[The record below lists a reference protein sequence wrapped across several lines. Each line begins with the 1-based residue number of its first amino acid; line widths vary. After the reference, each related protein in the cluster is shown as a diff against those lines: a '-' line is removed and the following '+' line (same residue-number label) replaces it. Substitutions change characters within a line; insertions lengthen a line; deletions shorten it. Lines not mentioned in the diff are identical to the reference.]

1 MRRLVILGSTGS
13 IGTQTI
19 DVIEGDPEIQVTGL
33 AVYGSIE
40 QLKPQVEKLHPEAV
54 CIYDEAKAEAFRS
67 YGLPVKVLSGMD
79 GLIELATMA
88 HCDEVV
94 VSVVGMIGIQ
104 PTIAA
109 LKAHKQVALAN
120 KETLVCA
127 GHIIMPLAASCGIE
141 IKPIDSEHSAI
152 WQSLTG
158 EPHDAIEKILLTA
171 SGGPFRGKKRDE
183 LRGKTKEDAL
193 KHPNWSMGRK
203 ITIDSATMVNKG
215 LEVLEASWLFDVPV
229 DEIQVVVQ
237 PQSIVHSAVQ
247 YVDGA
252 VKAQLGLPDMRIP
265 IEYALYAP
273 NRRALKEDERLD
285 LAALMQL
292 TFEYPDMETF
302 KGLALGYRAGRTGG
316 SMPTVYNAANEE
328 AVAMFL
334 QDRIDFLE
342 IADVIEEA
350 MDAHEGHVLAAP
362 TLAEI
367 LEIEA
372 WARDFVRTH
381 SQIVRV

>member
-19 DVIEGDPEIQVTGL
+19 DVIKGDPDITVTGL
-33 AVYGSIE
+33 AVYGSIDKLKE
-40 QLKPQVEKLHPEAV
+40 QVEALKPETV
-54 CIYDEAKAEAFRS
+54 CIYDEAKAETFKA
-67 YGLPVKVLSGMD
+67 YGLPVRVLSGMD
-79 GLIELATMA
+79 GLIEIATMDS
-88 HCDEVV
+88 CDEVV

-127 GHIIMPLAASCGIE
+127 GHIIMPLAEECGIE

-158 EPHDAIEKILLTA
+158 EPHERIEKILLTA
-171 SGGPFRGKKRDE
+171 SGGPFRGKKRAE
-183 LRGKTKEDAL
+183 LKGKTKEDAL
-193 KHPNWSMGRK
+193 KHPNWAMGRK
-203 ITIDSATMVNKG
+203 ITIDSSTMVNKG
-215 LEVLEASWLFDVPV
+215 LEVLEAHWLFDVPV
-229 DEIQVVVQ
+229 DMIKVVVQ

-247 YVDGA
+247 YVDGS

-273 NRRALKEDERLD
+273 DRRALPEDKRLD
-285 LAALMQL
+285 LALLGQL
-292 TFEYPDMETF
+292 TFEDPDMETF
-302 KGLALGYRAGRTGG
+302 KGLALGYRAGRAGG

-334 QDRIDFLE
+334 EDRIDFLE

-350 MDAHEGHVLAAP
+350 MDAHEGHIIAAP
-362 TLAEI
+362 TLEEI
-367 LEIEA
+367 LSIEK
-372 WARDFVRTH
+372 WARDYVKTN
-381 SQIVRV
+381 SKIVR

>member
-1 MRRLVILGSTGS
+1 MRKLVILGSTGS

-19 DVIEGDPEIQVTGL
+19 DVIKDDPEIKVTGL
-33 AVYGSIE
+33 AVYGSIDK
-40 QLKPQVEKLHPEAV
+40 LKEQVELLHPEVV
-54 CIYDEAKAEAFRS
+54 CVYDEEKAEAFKAF
-67 YGLPVKVLSGMD
+67 GLPVKVLSGMD
-79 GLIELATMA
+79 GLVEIASMEN
-88 HCDEVV
+88 CDEVV
-94 VSVVGMIGIQ
+94 VSVVGMIGIR

-109 LKAHKQVALAN
+109 LRAKKRVALAN

-127 GHIIMPLAASCGIE
+127 GHIIMPLAEECGIE

-158 EPHDAIEKILLTA
+158 EPHNRIEKILLTA
-171 SGGPFRGKKRDE
+171 SGGPFRGKKREE

-193 KHPNWSMGRK
+193 KHPNWAMGRK
-203 ITIDSATMVNKG
+203 ITIDSSTMVNKG
-215 LEVLEASWLFDVPV
+215 LEVLEAHWLFDVPV
-229 DEIQVVVQ
+229 DMIKVVVQ

-247 YVDGA
+247 YVDGS

-273 NRRALKEDERLD
+273 DRHPLPEDRRLD
-285 LAALMQL
+285 LAELATL
-292 TFEYPDMETF
+292 TFEDPDMDTF
-302 KGLALGYRAGRTGG
+302 KGLKLGYRAGRAGG

-334 QDRIDFLE
+334 EDRIDFLE

-350 MDAHEGHVLAAP
+350 MDAHEKDIIPTP
-362 TLAEI
+362 TLEEI
-367 LEIEA
+367 LSIEQ
-372 WARDFVRTH
+372 WARNYVKTN
-381 SQIVRV
+381 SKIVR

>member
-1 MRRLVILGSTGS
+1 MRRFVILGSTGS

-19 DVIEGDPEIQVTGL
+19 DVVEGDPDIKVTGL

-40 QLKPQVEKLHPEAV
+40 PLRAQVLKLHPEAV
-54 CIYDEAKAEAFRS
+54 CIYDEEKAAAFRA
-67 YGLPVKVLSGMD
+67 YGLPVRVLSGMD
-79 GLIELATMA
+79 GLIELATMEN
-88 HCDEVV
+88 CDEVV
-94 VSVVGMIGIQ
+94 VAVVGMIGIR

-127 GHIIMPLAASCGIE
+127 GHIIMPLAKACGIE

-152 WQSLTG
+152 WQSLAG
-158 EPHDAIEKILLTA
+158 ENHAAVEKLLLTA
-171 SGGPFRGKKRDE
+171 SGGPFRGKKREE
-183 LRGKTKEDAL
+183 LRGKTKRDAL
-193 KHPNWSMGRK
+193 RHPNWSMGQK

-215 LEVLEASWLFDVPV
+215 LEVLEAHWLFDVPV
-229 DEIQVVVQ
+229 DQVQVVVQ

-247 YVDGA
+247 YVDGS

-273 NRRALKEDERLD
+273 DRRALKEDQRLD
-285 LAALMQL
+285 LAVLGQL
-292 TFEYPDMETF
+292 TFENPDLKTF

-328 AVAMFL
+328 AVALFL

-342 IADVIEEA
+342 IADVIEQA
-350 MDAHEGHVLAAP
+350 MDAHEAELLPDPDLSAILAA
-362 TLAEI
+362 
-367 LEIEA
+367 EA
-372 WARDFVRTH
+372 WARRFVRTH
-381 SQIVRV
+381 VG

>member
-19 DVIEGDPEIQVTGL
+19 DVVKDDPEIVITGL
-33 AVYGSIE
+33 AAYGSIE
-40 QLKPQVEKLHPEAV
+40 KLKEQVEELHPEAV
-54 CIYDEAKAEAFRS
+54 CIYDKKKADAFKE

-79 GLIELATMA
+79 GLIELATMENS
-88 HCDEVV
+88 DEVV

-109 LKAHKQVALAN
+109 LKAKKQVALAN

-127 GHIIMPLAASCGIE
+127 GHIIMPLAAECGIE

-158 EPHDAIEKILLTA
+158 EPHNRIEKILLTA
-171 SGGPFRGKKRDE
+171 SGGPFRGKKREE

-193 KHPNWSMGRK
+193 KHPNWAMGRK
-203 ITIDSATMVNKG
+203 ITIDSSTMVNKG
-215 LEVLEASWLFDVPV
+215 LEVLEAHWLFDIPV
-229 DEIQVVVQ
+229 DMIQVVVQ

-247 YVDGA
+247 YVDGS

-273 NRRALKEDERLD
+273 DRHPLLKDKRLD
-285 LAALMQL
+285 LSLLGSL
-292 TFEYPDMETF
+292 TFEDPDMETF
-302 KGLALGYRAGRTGG
+302 KGLKLGYRAGRTGG

-334 QDRIDFLE
+334 EDRIDFLE
-342 IADVIEEA
+342 IADVIEET
-350 MDAHEGHVLAAP
+350 MDAHEGSVIEAP
-362 TLAEI
+362 TLEEI
-367 LEIEA
+367 LSIEK
-372 WARDFVRTH
+372 WAREFVKTN
-381 SQIVRV
+381 SKIVR

>member
-19 DVIEGDPEIQVTGL
+19 DVIKDDPEIVVTGL

-40 QLKPQVEKLHPEAV
+40 KLREQVEKLHPETV
-54 CIYDEAKAEAFRS
+54 CIYDETKAEIFRS

-79 GLIELATMA
+79 GLIEISTMQS
-88 HCDEVV
+88 CDEVV

-109 LKAHKQVALAN
+109 LKAHKKVALAN

-127 GHIIMPLAASCGIE
+127 GHIIMPLAEECGIE

-158 EPHDAIEKILLTA
+158 EPHNRIEQILLTA
-171 SGGPFRGKKRDE
+171 SGGPFRGKKRED

-193 KHPNWSMGRK
+193 KHPNWAMGRK
-203 ITIDSATMVNKG
+203 ITIDSSTMVNKG
-215 LEVLEASWLFDVPV
+215 LEVLEAHWLFDVPV
-229 DEIQVVVQ
+229 DMIKVVVQ

-247 YVDGA
+247 YVDGS

-273 NRRALKEDERLD
+273 DRHPLTEDKRLD
-285 LAALMQL
+285 LAELATL
-292 TFEYPDMETF
+292 TFENPDMETF

-334 QDRIDFLE
+334 ENRIDFLE

-350 MDAHEGHVLAAP
+350 MDAHEKNLVVSP
-362 TLAEI
+362 TLQEI
-367 LEIEA
+367 LSIEK
-372 WARDFVRTH
+372 WARDFVKTN
-381 SQIVRV
+381 SMETLT

>member
-1 MRRLVILGSTGS
+1 MRNLVILGSTGS

-19 DVIEGDPEIQVTGL
+19 DVIKDDPEIKVTGL
-33 AVYGSIE
+33 AVYGSVDK
-40 QLKPQVEKLHPEAV
+40 LKEQVEKLHPEAV
-54 CIYDEAKAEAFRS
+54 CIYDTEKAEAFKA
-67 YGLPVKVLSGMD
+67 YGLPVRVLSGMD
-79 GLIELATMA
+79 GLIEIATMES
-88 HCDEVV
+88 CDEVV
-94 VSVVGMIGIQ
+94 VSVVGMIGIR

-109 LKAHKQVALAN
+109 LKAKKRVALAN

-127 GHIIMPLAASCGIE
+127 GHIIMPLAAECGIE

-158 EPHDAIEKILLTA
+158 EPHNRIEQILLTA
-171 SGGPFRGKKRDE
+171 SGGPFRGKKREE

-193 KHPNWSMGRK
+193 KHPNWAMGRK
-203 ITIDSATMVNKG
+203 ITIDSSTMVNKG
-215 LEVLEASWLFDVPV
+215 LEVLEAHWLFDVPV
-229 DEIQVVVQ
+229 DMIKVVVQ

-247 YVDGA
+247 YVDGS

-273 NRRALKEDERLD
+273 DRHPLPEDRRLD
-285 LAALMQL
+285 LAELARL
-292 TFEYPDMETF
+292 TFEDPDMDTF
-302 KGLALGYRAGRTGG
+302 KGLALGYRAGRAGG

-334 QDRIDFLE
+334 EDRIDFLE

-350 MDAHEGHVLAAP
+350 MDAHEKDIIPEP
-362 TLAEI
+362 TLEEI
-367 LEIEA
+367 LSIEQ
-372 WARDFVRTH
+372 WARNYVKTN
-381 SQIVRV
+381 SKIVR

>member
-1 MRRLVILGSTGS
+1 MRKIVILGSTGS
-13 IGTQTI
+13 IGTQAL
-19 DVIEGDPEIQVTGL
+19 DVLQGDPEIRVTGL
-33 AVYGSIE
+33 AAYGSIE
-40 QLKPQVEKLHPEAV
+40 ALREQVLTWKPEKV
-54 CIYDEAKAEAFRS
+54 CVYDEAKAAAFRRF
-67 YGLPVKVLSGMD
+67 GLPVEVLSGMA
-79 GLIELATMA
+79 GLIELVEMES
-88 HCDEVV
+88 CEEVI

-109 LKAHKQVALAN
+109 LKAHKQVMLAN

-127 GHIIMPLAASCGIE
+127 GHIIMPLAAQCGIE

-158 EPHDAIEKILLTA
+158 EPHDKLEKILLTA
-171 SGGPFRGKKRDE
+171 SGGPFRGRKREE

-215 LEVLEASWLFDVPV
+215 LEVLEARWLFDVPV
-229 DEIQVVVQ
+229 DKIQVLVQ

-247 YVDGA
+247 YVDGS
-252 VKAQLGLPDMRIP
+252 VKAQLGVPDMRIP

-273 NRRALKEDERLD
+273 NRRALPEDERLD
-285 LAALMQL
+285 LAKLGML
-292 TFEYPDMETF
+292 TFENPDLETF
-302 KGLALGYRAGRTGG
+302 KGLALGYRAGREGG
-316 SMPTVYNAANEE
+316 SMPTVFNAANEE
-328 AVAMFL
+328 AVALFL
-334 QDRIDFLE
+334 EDRIDFLE

-350 MDAHEGHVLAAP
+350 MDAHAEDITPNPSLE
-362 TLAEI
+362 EI

-372 WARDFVRTH
+372 WARRFVREH
-381 SQIVRV
+381 SI

>member
-1 MRRLVILGSTGS
+1 MRKIVILGSTGS
-13 IGTQTI
+13 IGTQAL
-19 DVIEGDPEIQVTGL
+19 DVLQGDPDIRVTGL
-33 AVYGSIE
+33 AAYGSIE
-40 QLKPQVEKLHPEAV
+40 TLREQVLAWKPEKV
-54 CIYDEAKAEAFRS
+54 CVYDAEKAEKFRS
-67 YGLPVKVLSGMD
+67 FGLPVEVLSGME
-79 GLIELATMA
+79 GLIALVEMES
-88 HCDEVV
+88 CEEVI

-109 LKAHKQVALAN
+109 LKAHKQVMLAN

-127 GHIIMPLAASCGIE
+127 GHIIMPLAKQCGIE

-158 EPHDAIEKILLTA
+158 EPHDKLEKILLTA

-183 LRGKTKEDAL
+183 LQGKTKEDAL

-215 LEVLEASWLFDVPV
+215 LEVLEARWLFDVPV
-229 DEIQVVVQ
+229 DKIQVLVQ

-247 YVDGA
+247 YVDGS
-252 VKAQLGLPDMRIP
+252 VKAQLGVPDMRIP

-273 NRRALKEDERLD
+273 NRRALPEDERLD
-285 LAALMQL
+285 LCKLGSL
-292 TFEYPDMETF
+292 SFENPDLDTF
-302 KGLALGYRAGRTGG
+302 KGLALGYRAGRDGG
-316 SMPTVYNAANEE
+316 SMPTVFNAANEE
-328 AVAMFL
+328 AVALFL
-334 QDRIDFLE
+334 EDRIDFLE

-350 MDAHEGHVLAAP
+350 MDVHAEDINPHPSLE
-362 TLAEI
+362 EI

-372 WARDFVRTH
+372 WARRFVREH
-381 SQIVRV
+381 SRFLQ

>member
-1 MRRLVILGSTGS
+1 MRKIVILGSTGS
-13 IGTQTI
+13 IGTQAL
-19 DVIEGDPEIQVTGL
+19 DVLQGDPEICVTGL
-33 AVYGSIE
+33 AAYGSIE
-40 QLKPQVEKLHPEAV
+40 ALREQVLTWKPEKV
-54 CIYDEAKAEAFRS
+54 CVYDEAKAAAFRS
-67 YGLPVKVLSGMD
+67 FGLPVEVLSGMA
-79 GLIELATMA
+79 GLIELVEMES
-88 HCDEVV
+88 CEEVI

-109 LKAHKQVALAN
+109 LKAHKQVMLAN

-127 GHIIMPLAASCGIE
+127 GHIIMPLAAQCGIE

-158 EPHDAIEKILLTA
+158 EPHDKLEKILLTA
-171 SGGPFRGKKRDE
+171 SGGPFRGRKREE

-215 LEVLEASWLFDVPV
+215 LEVLEARWLFDVPV
-229 DEIQVVVQ
+229 DKIQVLVQ

-247 YVDGA
+247 YVDGS
-252 VKAQLGLPDMRIP
+252 VKAQLGVPDMRIP

-273 NRRALKEDERLD
+273 NRRALPEDERLD
-285 LAALMQL
+285 LAKLGML
-292 TFEYPDMETF
+292 TFENPDLETF
-302 KGLALGYRAGRTGG
+302 KGLALGYRAGREGG
-316 SMPTVYNAANEE
+316 SMPTVFNAANEE

-334 QDRIDFLE
+334 EDRIDFLE

-350 MDAHEGHVLAAP
+350 MDAHAEDITPNPSLE
-362 TLAEI
+362 EI

-372 WARDFVRTH
+372 WARRFVREH
-381 SQIVRV
+381 SI

>member
-13 IGTQTI
+13 IGTQTL
-19 DVIEGDPEIQVTGL
+19 DVVKEDPEIRVTGL
-33 AVYGSIE
+33 AVYGSVE
-40 QLKPQVEKLHPEAV
+40 QLKKQVQQLQPEAV
-54 CIYDEAKAEAFRS
+54 CVYDEEKAEIFRS
-67 YGLPVKVLSGMD
+67 YGLPVRVLSGMD
-79 GLIELATMA
+79 GLVELATMES
-88 HCDEVV
+88 CDEVV

-127 GHIIMPLAASCGIE
+127 GHIIMPLAEECGIE

-158 EPHDAIEKILLTA
+158 EPHAAIEKLLLTA
-171 SGGPFRGKKRDE
+171 SGGPFRGMKREE
-183 LRGKTKEDAL
+183 LRGKTKRDAL
-193 KHPNWSMGRK
+193 RHPNWSMGQK

-215 LEVLEASWLFDVPV
+215 LEVLEAHWLFDVPV
-229 DEIQVVVQ
+229 DQITVLVQ

-247 YVDGA
+247 YIDGS

-273 NRRALKEDERLD
+273 NRRALKEDRRLD
-285 LAALMQL
+285 LAALHQL
-292 TFEYPDMETF
+292 TFETPDLETF
-302 KGLALGYRAGRTGG
+302 KGLQLGYRAGRSGG

-328 AVAMFL
+328 AVALFL

-342 IADVIEEA
+342 IADVIEAA
-350 MDAHEGHVLAAP
+350 MDAHEPALRPAP
-362 TLAEI
+362 TLPEI
-367 LEIEA
+367 LKIEA
-372 WARDFVRTH
+372 WVRDFVRTH
-381 SQIVRV
+381 VH

>member
-1 MRRLVILGSTGS
+1 MRKIVILGSTGS
-13 IGTQTI
+13 IGTQAL
-19 DVIEGDPEIQVTGL
+19 DVLQGDPEICVTGL
-33 AVYGSIE
+33 AAYGSIE
-40 QLKPQVEKLHPEAV
+40 ALREQVLTWKPEKV
-54 CIYDEAKAEAFRS
+54 CVYDEAKAAAFRS
-67 YGLPVKVLSGMD
+67 FGLPVEVLSGMA
-79 GLIELATMA
+79 GLIELVEMES
-88 HCDEVV
+88 CEEVI

-109 LKAHKQVALAN
+109 LKAHKQVMLAN

-127 GHIIMPLAASCGIE
+127 GHIIMPLAAQCGIE

-158 EPHDAIEKILLTA
+158 EPHDKLEKILLTA
-171 SGGPFRGKKRDE
+171 SGGPFRGRKREE

-215 LEVLEASWLFDVPV
+215 LEVLEARWLFDVPV
-229 DEIQVVVQ
+229 DKIQVLVQ

-247 YVDGA
+247 YVDGS
-252 VKAQLGLPDMRIP
+252 VKAQLGVPDMRIP

-273 NRRALKEDERLD
+273 NRRALPEDERLD
-285 LAALMQL
+285 LAKLGML
-292 TFEYPDMETF
+292 TFENPDLETF
-302 KGLALGYRAGRTGG
+302 KGLALGYRAGREGG
-316 SMPTVYNAANEE
+316 SMPTVFNAANEE

-334 QDRIDFLE
+334 EDRIDFLE

-350 MDAHEGHVLAAP
+350 MDAHAEDITPDPSLE
-362 TLAEI
+362 EI

-372 WARDFVRTH
+372 WARRFVREH
-381 SQIVRV
+381 SI

>member
-19 DVIEGDPEIQVTGL
+19 DVVKDDPEIVITGL

-40 QLKPQVEKLHPEAV
+40 KLKEQVEELHPEAV
-54 CIYDEAKAEAFRS
+54 CIYDEEKAELFKGF
-67 YGLPVKVLSGMD
+67 GLPVKVLSGME
-79 GLIELATMA
+79 GLIELSTME

-109 LKAHKQVALAN
+109 LKAKKQVALAN

-127 GHIIMPLAASCGIE
+127 GHIIMPLAEECGIE

-158 EPHDAIEKILLTA
+158 EPHDRIEKILLTA
-171 SGGPFRGKKRDE
+171 SGGPFRGKKREE

-193 KHPNWSMGRK
+193 KHPNWAMGRK
-203 ITIDSATMVNKG
+203 ITIDSSTMVNKG
-215 LEVLEASWLFDVPV
+215 LEVLEAHWLFDIPV
-229 DEIQVVVQ
+229 DMIQVVVQ

-247 YVDGA
+247 YVDGS

-273 NRRALKEDERLD
+273 DRHPLLKDKRLD
-285 LAALMQL
+285 LSLLGSL
-292 TFEYPDMETF
+292 TFEDPDMETF
-302 KGLALGYRAGRTGG
+302 KGLKLGYRAGRTGG

-334 QDRIDFLE
+334 EDRIDFLE
-342 IADVIEEA
+342 IADVIEET
-350 MDAHEGHVLAAP
+350 MNAHEGSVLEAP
-362 TLAEI
+362 TLEEI
-367 LEIEA
+367 LSIEK
-372 WARDFVRTH
+372 WARDFVKTN
-381 SQIVRV
+381 SKIVR

>member
-1 MRRLVILGSTGS
+1 MRKLVILGSTGS

-19 DVIEGDPEIQVTGL
+19 DVIKDDPEINVTGL
-33 AVYGSIE
+33 AVYGSIDK
-40 QLKPQVEKLHPEAV
+40 LKEQVELLHPEVV
-54 CIYDEAKAEAFRS
+54 CVYDEEKAEAFKAF
-67 YGLPVKVLSGMD
+67 GLPVKVLSGMN
-79 GLIELATMA
+79 GLVEIASMEN
-88 HCDEVV
+88 CDEVV
-94 VSVVGMIGIQ
+94 VSVVGMIGIR

-109 LKAHKQVALAN
+109 LRAKKRVALAN

-127 GHIIMPLAASCGIE
+127 GHIIMPLAAECGIE

-158 EPHDAIEKILLTA
+158 EPHNRIEKILLTA
-171 SGGPFRGKKRDE
+171 SGGPFRGKKREE

-193 KHPNWSMGRK
+193 KHPNWAMGRK
-203 ITIDSATMVNKG
+203 ITIDSSTMVNKG
-215 LEVLEASWLFDVPV
+215 LEVLEAHWLFDVPV
-229 DEIQVVVQ
+229 DMIKVVVQ

-247 YVDGA
+247 YVDGS

-273 NRRALKEDERLD
+273 DRHPLPEDRRLD
-285 LAALMQL
+285 LAELATL
-292 TFEYPDMETF
+292 TFEDPDMDTF
-302 KGLALGYRAGRTGG
+302 KGLKLGYRAGRAGG

-334 QDRIDFLE
+334 EDRIDFLE

-350 MDAHEGHVLAAP
+350 MDAHEKDIIPTP
-362 TLAEI
+362 TLEEI
-367 LEIEA
+367 LSIEQ
-372 WARDFVRTH
+372 WARNYVKTN
-381 SQIVRV
+381 SKIVR

>member
-19 DVIEGDPEIQVTGL
+19 DVINGDPEIVVTGL
-33 AVYGSIE
+33 AVYGSIDK
-40 QLKPQVEKLHPEAV
+40 LKEQVEALHPEVV
-54 CIYDEAKAEAFRS
+54 CIYDEKKAETFKGF
-67 YGLPVKVLSGMD
+67 GLPVKVLSGME
-79 GLIELATMA
+79 GLIEIATMEN
-88 HCDEVV
+88 CDEVV

-127 GHIIMPLAASCGIE
+127 GHIIMPLAAECGID

-158 EPHDAIEKILLTA
+158 EPHERIEQILLTA
-171 SGGPFRGKKRDE
+171 SGGPFRGKKREE

-193 KHPNWSMGRK
+193 KHPNWAMGRK
-203 ITIDSATMVNKG
+203 ITIDSSTMVNKG
-215 LEVLEASWLFDVPV
+215 LEVLEAHWLFDVPV
-229 DEIQVVVQ
+229 DMIKVVVQ

-247 YVDGA
+247 YVDGS

-273 NRRALKEDERLD
+273 DRRALPEDQRLD
-285 LAALMQL
+285 LAKLSQL
-292 TFEYPDMETF
+292 TFEDPDMDTF
-302 KGLALGYRAGRTGG
+302 KGLALGFRAGRTGG

-334 QDRIDFLE
+334 EDRIDFLE

-350 MDAHEGHVLAAP
+350 MNAHEAHVVASP
-362 TLAEI
+362 SVEEI
-367 LEIEA
+367 LSIEK
-372 WARDFVRTH
+372 WARDYVKTN
-381 SQIVRV
+381 SKIVR

>member
-19 DVIEGDPEIQVTGL
+19 DVIKGDPDITVTGL
-33 AVYGSIE
+33 AVYGSIDKLKE
-40 QLKPQVEKLHPEAV
+40 QVEALKPETV
-54 CIYDEAKAEAFRS
+54 CIYDEAKAEAFKA
-67 YGLPVKVLSGMD
+67 YGLPVRVLSGMD
-79 GLIELATMA
+79 GLIEIATMDS
-88 HCDEVV
+88 CDEVV

-127 GHIIMPLAASCGIE
+127 GHIIMPLAEECGIE

-158 EPHDAIEKILLTA
+158 EPHERIEKILLTA
-171 SGGPFRGKKRDE
+171 SGGPFRGKKRAE
-183 LRGKTKEDAL
+183 LKGKTKEDAL
-193 KHPNWSMGRK
+193 KHPNWAMGRK
-203 ITIDSATMVNKG
+203 ITIDSSTMVNKG
-215 LEVLEASWLFDVPV
+215 LEVLEAHWLFNVPV
-229 DEIQVVVQ
+229 DMIKVVVQ

-247 YVDGA
+247 YVDGS

-273 NRRALKEDERLD
+273 DRRALPEDKRLD
-285 LAALMQL
+285 LALLGQL
-292 TFEYPDMETF
+292 TFEDPDMETF
-302 KGLALGYRAGRTGG
+302 KGLALGYRAGRAGG

-334 QDRIDFLE
+334 EDRIDFLE

-350 MDAHEGHVLAAP
+350 MDAHEGHIIAAP
-362 TLAEI
+362 TLEEI
-367 LEIEA
+367 LSIEE
-372 WARDFVRTH
+372 WARDYVKTN
-381 SQIVRV
+381 SKIVR

>member
-19 DVIEGDPEIQVTGL
+19 DVVKDDPEIVITGL

-40 QLKPQVEKLHPEAV
+40 KLREQVEELHPETV
-54 CIYDEAKAEAFRS
+54 CIYDKEKAEAFMK
-67 YGLPVKVLSGMD
+67 YGLPVKVLSGME
-79 GLIELATMA
+79 GLIDIATMEN
-88 HCDEVV
+88 CDEVV

-109 LKAHKQVALAN
+109 LKAKKQVALAN

-127 GHIIMPLAASCGIE
+127 GHIIMPLAEECGIE

-158 EPHDAIEKILLTA
+158 EPHNRIEKILLTA
-171 SGGPFRGKKRDE
+171 SGGPFRGKKREE

-193 KHPNWSMGRK
+193 KHPNWAMGRK
-203 ITIDSATMVNKG
+203 ITIDSSTMVNKG
-215 LEVLEASWLFDVPV
+215 LEVLEAHWLFDIPV
-229 DEIQVVVQ
+229 DMIQVVVQ

-247 YVDGA
+247 YVDGS

-273 NRRALKEDERLD
+273 DRHPLLKDKRLD
-285 LAALMQL
+285 LSLL
-292 TFEYPDMETF
+292 GTLSFEDPDMETF

-334 QDRIDFLE
+334 EDRIDFLE
-342 IADVIEEA
+342 IADVIEET
-350 MDAHEGHVLAAP
+350 MDAHEGSLVEAP
-362 TLAEI
+362 SLEEI
-367 LEIEA
+367 LSIEK
-372 WARDFVRTH
+372 WAREFVKNN
-381 SQIVRV
+381 SKIVR

>member
-1 MRRLVILGSTGS
+1 MRKLVILGSTGS

-19 DVIEGDPEIQVTGL
+19 DVIKDDPEIKVTGL
-33 AVYGSIE
+33 AVYGSIDK
-40 QLKPQVEKLHPEAV
+40 LKEQVELLHPEVV
-54 CIYDEAKAEAFRS
+54 CVYCEEKAEAFKAF
-67 YGLPVKVLSGMD
+67 GLPVKVLSGMN
-79 GLIELATMA
+79 GLVEIASMEN
-88 HCDEVV
+88 CDEVV
-94 VSVVGMIGIQ
+94 VSVVGMIGIR

-109 LKAHKQVALAN
+109 LRAKKRVALAN

-127 GHIIMPLAASCGIE
+127 GHIIMPLAEECGIE

-158 EPHDAIEKILLTA
+158 EPHNRIEKILLTA
-171 SGGPFRGKKRDE
+171 SGGPFRGKKREE

-193 KHPNWSMGRK
+193 KHPNWAMGRK
-203 ITIDSATMVNKG
+203 ITIDSSTMVNKG
-215 LEVLEASWLFDVPV
+215 LEVLEAHWLFDVPV
-229 DEIQVVVQ
+229 DMIKVVVQ

-247 YVDGA
+247 YVDGS

-273 NRRALKEDERLD
+273 DRHPLPADRRLD
-285 LAALMQL
+285 LAELATL
-292 TFEYPDMETF
+292 TFEDPDMDTF
-302 KGLALGYRAGRTGG
+302 KGLKLGYRAGRAGG

-334 QDRIDFLE
+334 EDRIDFLE

-350 MDAHEGHVLAAP
+350 MDAHEKDIIPTP
-362 TLAEI
+362 TLEEI
-367 LEIEA
+367 LSIEQ
-372 WARDFVRTH
+372 WARNYVKTN
-381 SQIVRV
+381 SKIVR

>member
-1 MRRLVILGSTGS
+1 MRPLIGYNYGARQHARVKKLYELTLIMSAAIMAAGTLICLFASRPLMQLFTSNPETIAIGQTALRIICLGFVVSAVSTTSSGALEGLGKGVPSLVISLCR
-13 IGTQTI
+13 
-19 DVIEGDPEIQVTGL
+19 
-33 AVYGSIE
+33 Y
-40 QLKPQVEKLHPEAV
+40 
-54 CIYDEAKAEAFRS
+54 
-67 YGLPVKVLSGMD
+67 
-79 GLIELATMA
+79 
-88 HCDEVV
+88 VV
-94 VSVVGMIGIQ
+94 F
-104 PTIAA
+104 
-109 LKAHKQVALAN
+109 
-120 KETLVCA
+120 
-127 GHIIMPLAASCGIE
+127 IMPLAAACGIE

-247 YVDGA
+247 YVDGS

-292 TFEYPDMETF
+292 TFENPDMETF

-362 TLAEI
+362 TLEEI

>member
-19 DVIEGDPEIQVTGL
+19 DVIKDDPDITVTGL
-33 AVYGSIE
+33 AVFGSIDKLREQVE
-40 QLKPQVEKLHPEAV
+40 QLHPDTV
-54 CIYDEAKAEAFRS
+54 CVYDEEKADAFKG
-67 YGLPVKVLSGMD
+67 YGLPVKVLSGME
-79 GLIELATMA
+79 GLIDIATMDN
-88 HCDEVV
+88 CDEVV

-127 GHIIMPLAASCGIE
+127 GHIIMPLAEECGIE

-158 EPHDAIEKILLTA
+158 EPHNRIEQILLTA
-171 SGGPFRGKKRDE
+171 SGGPFRGRKREE

-193 KHPNWSMGRK
+193 KHPNWAMGRK
-203 ITIDSATMVNKG
+203 ITIDSSTMVNKG
-215 LEVLEASWLFDVPV
+215 LEVLEAHWLFAVPV
-229 DEIQVVVQ
+229 DMIKVVVQ

-247 YVDGA
+247 YVDGS

-273 NRRALKEDERLD
+273 DRKALPEDKRLD
-285 LAALMQL
+285 LALLGQL
-292 TFEYPDMETF
+292 TFEDPDMDTF
-302 KGLALGYRAGRTGG
+302 KGLALGYRAGRAGG

-334 QDRIDFLE
+334 EDRIDFLE

-350 MDAHEGHVLAAP
+350 MDAHEGHIIDAP
-362 TLAEI
+362 NLDEI
-367 LEIEA
+367 LSIEK
-372 WARDFVRTH
+372 WARDYVKTN
-381 SQIVRV
+381 SKIVR

>member
-13 IGTQTI
+13 IGTQTL
-19 DVIEGDPEIQVTGL
+19 DVIEGDPEIKVTGL

-40 QLKPQVEKLHPEAV
+40 RLKEQVEKLHPKAV
-54 CIYDEAKAEAFRS
+54 CIYDKEKAEAFRS
-67 YGLPVKVLSGMD
+67 YRLPVEVLSGME
-79 GLIELATMA
+79 GLCALATMED
-88 HCDEVV
+88 CDEVV

-104 PTIAA
+104 PTMAA

-127 GHIIMPLAASCGIE
+127 GHLIMPLAAECGIA

-158 EPHDAIEKILLTA
+158 EPHSAIEKILLTA
-171 SGGPFRGKKRDE
+171 SGGPFRGKKREE

-193 KHPNWSMGRK
+193 RHPNWSMGRK

-215 LEVLEASWLFDVPV
+215 LEVLEAHWLFDVPV
-229 DEIQVVVQ
+229 DQIQVVVQ

-292 TFEYPDMETF
+292 SFENPDMETF

-328 AVAMFL
+328 AVALFL
-334 QDRIDFLE
+334 EDRIDFLE

-350 MDAHEGHVLAAP
+350 MDAHEGHVLPNP
-362 TLAEI
+362 TLEEI
-367 LEIEA
+367 LAMET

-381 SQIVRV
+381 SHIVRV

>member
-13 IGTQTI
+13 IGTQTL
-19 DVIEGDPEIQVTGL
+19 DVVKEDPEIRVTGL
-33 AVYGSIE
+33 AVYGSVE
-40 QLKPQVEKLHPEAV
+40 QLKKQVQQLQPEAV
-54 CIYDEAKAEAFRS
+54 CVYDEEKAEIFRS
-67 YGLPVKVLSGMD
+67 YGLPVRVLSGMD
-79 GLIELATMA
+79 GLVELATMES
-88 HCDEVV
+88 CDEVV

-127 GHIIMPLAASCGIE
+127 GHIIMPLAEECGIE

-158 EPHDAIEKILLTA
+158 EPHAAIEKLLLTA
-171 SGGPFRGKKRDE
+171 SGGPFRGMKREE
-183 LRGKTKEDAL
+183 LRGKTKRDAL
-193 KHPNWSMGRK
+193 RHPNWSMGQK

-215 LEVLEASWLFDVPV
+215 LEVLEAHWLFDVPV
-229 DEIQVVVQ
+229 DQITVLVQ

-247 YVDGA
+247 YIDGS

-273 NRRALKEDERLD
+273 NRRALKEDRRLD
-285 LAALMQL
+285 LAALHQL
-292 TFEYPDMETF
+292 TFETPDLETF
-302 KGLALGYRAGRTGG
+302 KGLQLGYRAGRSGG

-328 AVAMFL
+328 AVALFL

-342 IADVIEEA
+342 IADVIEAA
-350 MDAHEGHVLAAP
+350 MDAHEPALLPAP
-362 TLAEI
+362 TLPEI

-381 SQIVRV
+381 VH

>member
-1 MRRLVILGSTGS
+1 MRNLVILGSTGS

-19 DVIEGDPEIQVTGL
+19 DVIKDDPEIKVTGL
-33 AVYGSIE
+33 AVYGSVDK
-40 QLKPQVEKLHPEAV
+40 LKEQVEKLHPEAV
-54 CIYDEAKAEAFRS
+54 CIYDKEKAEAFKA
-67 YGLPVKVLSGMD
+67 YGLPVRVLSGMD
-79 GLIELATMA
+79 GLIEIATMES
-88 HCDEVV
+88 CDEVV
-94 VSVVGMIGIQ
+94 VSVVGMIGIR

-109 LKAHKQVALAN
+109 LKAKKRVALAN

-127 GHIIMPLAASCGIE
+127 GHIIMPLAAECGIE

-158 EPHDAIEKILLTA
+158 EPHNRIEQILLTA
-171 SGGPFRGKKRDE
+171 SGGPFRGKKREE

-193 KHPNWSMGRK
+193 KHPNWAMGRK
-203 ITIDSATMVNKG
+203 ITIDSSTMVNKG
-215 LEVLEASWLFDVPV
+215 LEVLEAHWLFDVPV
-229 DEIQVVVQ
+229 DMIKVVVQ

-247 YVDGA
+247 YVDGS

-273 NRRALKEDERLD
+273 DRHPLPEDRRLD
-285 LAALMQL
+285 LAELARL
-292 TFEYPDMETF
+292 TFEDPDMDTF
-302 KGLALGYRAGRTGG
+302 KGLALGYRAGRAGG

-334 QDRIDFLE
+334 EDRIDFLE

-350 MDAHEGHVLAAP
+350 MDAHEKGIIPEP
-362 TLAEI
+362 TLEEI
-367 LEIEA
+367 LSIEQ
-372 WARDFVRTH
+372 WARNYVKTN
-381 SQIVRV
+381 SKIVR

>member
-1 MRRLVILGSTGS
+1 MRKIVILGSTGS
-13 IGTQTI
+13 IGTQAL
-19 DVIEGDPEIQVTGL
+19 DVLQGDPEICVTGL
-33 AVYGSIE
+33 AAYGSIE
-40 QLKPQVEKLHPEAV
+40 ALREQVLTWKPEKV
-54 CIYDEAKAEAFRS
+54 CVYDEAKAAAFRS
-67 YGLPVKVLSGMD
+67 FGLPVEVLSGMA
-79 GLIELATMA
+79 GLIELVEMES
-88 HCDEVV
+88 CEEVI

-109 LKAHKQVALAN
+109 LKAHKQVMLAN

-127 GHIIMPLAASCGIE
+127 GHIIMPLAAQCGIE

-158 EPHDAIEKILLTA
+158 EPHDKLEKILLTA
-171 SGGPFRGKKRDE
+171 SGGPFRGRKREE

-215 LEVLEASWLFDVPV
+215 LEVLEARWLFDVPV
-229 DEIQVVVQ
+229 DKIQVLVQ

-247 YVDGA
+247 YVDGS
-252 VKAQLGLPDMRIP
+252 VKAQLGVPDMRIP

-273 NRRALKEDERLD
+273 NRRALPEDERLD
-285 LAALMQL
+285 LAKLGML
-292 TFEYPDMETF
+292 TFENPDLETF
-302 KGLALGYRAGRTGG
+302 KGLALGYRAGREGG
-316 SMPTVYNAANEE
+316 SMPTVFNAANEE
-328 AVAMFL
+328 AVALFL
-334 QDRIDFLE
+334 EDRIDFLE

-350 MDAHEGHVLAAP
+350 MDAHAEDITPNPSLE
-362 TLAEI
+362 EI

-372 WARDFVRTH
+372 RARRFVREH
-381 SQIVRV
+381 SI

>member
-1 MRRLVILGSTGS
+1 MRKIVILGSTGS
-13 IGTQTI
+13 IGTQAL
-19 DVIEGDPEIQVTGL
+19 DVLQGDPEIRVTGL
-33 AVYGSIE
+33 AAYGSIE
-40 QLKPQVEKLHPEAV
+40 ALREQVLTWKPEKV
-54 CIYDEAKAEAFRS
+54 CIYDEAKAAAFRS
-67 YGLPVKVLSGMD
+67 FGLPVEVLSGMA
-79 GLIELATMA
+79 GLIELVEMES
-88 HCDEVV
+88 CEEVI

-109 LKAHKQVALAN
+109 LKAHKQVMLAN

-127 GHIIMPLAASCGIE
+127 GHIIMPLAAQCGIE

-158 EPHDAIEKILLTA
+158 EPHDKLEKILLTA
-171 SGGPFRGKKRDE
+171 SGGPFRGRKREE

-215 LEVLEASWLFDVPV
+215 LEVLEARWLFDVPV
-229 DEIQVVVQ
+229 DKIQVLVQ

-247 YVDGA
+247 YVDGS
-252 VKAQLGLPDMRIP
+252 VKAQLGVPDMRIP

-273 NRRALKEDERLD
+273 NRRALPEDERLD
-285 LAALMQL
+285 LAKLGML
-292 TFEYPDMETF
+292 TFENPDLETF
-302 KGLALGYRAGRTGG
+302 KGLALGYRAGREGG
-316 SMPTVYNAANEE
+316 SMPTVFNAANEE
-328 AVAMFL
+328 AVALFL
-334 QDRIDFLE
+334 EDRIDFLE

-350 MDAHEGHVLAAP
+350 MDAHAEDI
-362 TLAEI
+362 TLDPSLEEI

-372 WARDFVRTH
+372 WARRFVREH
-381 SQIVRV
+381 SI